1 MKAPIISSAVVII
14 SILFL
19 SSCVSEPTQQYK
31 VKNKKAAE
39 YNAKLGAEYLKQQRL
54 KLAHEKLSKALQQ
67 NPKSVHVNH
76 YYALLQEKLG
86 HRLLAQQHFQKAL
99 TINQN
104 NPELHNN
111 YGSFLCKIGDYDKAV
126 SQFAQA
132 IKDPLYKTPEFAYT
146 NAGVCLK
153 NSGKTQ
159 NYEDYFRKALQL
171 NPQFDLALYQMAL
184 LKWKQGNSAK
194 AQAFLYR
201 YNDIAKQTPKS
212 LLLCKQIHD
221 KLGEMVEA
229 DKCISQLLSTFPN
242 SEEVSKINQ

>member
-1 MKAPIISSAVVII
+1 MKASIISSTAIII
-14 SILFL
+14 SCLFL
-19 SSCVSEPTQQYK
+19 SSCVSEPTQYK

-39 YNAKLGAEYLKQQRL
+39 YNAKLGAEYLKQHRL

-67 NPKSVHVNH
+67 NPNSTRVNH

-86 HRLLAQQHFQKAL
+86 QRRLAQQHFQKAL
-99 TINQN
+99 TISQN

-111 YGSFLCKIGDYDKAV
+111 YGSFLCKIGNYDKALL
-126 SQFAQA
+126 QFAQA

-153 NSGKTQ
+153 KSGKTQ

-242 SEEVSKINQ
+242 SEEVSKLSP